1 MNGVS
6 RFLSRRDK
14 HHEKRQSKNARSKVR
29 PPSFLSS
36 TSSLRVLCS
45 VDGAADQRSLH
56 RRRRRLNS
64 IHSLYHKLPSILQPS
79 CPNSFLFLWKK
90 PPCADFSSFYVQVST
105 LESSDQLTLQS
116 RQPVPTDLYT
126 VFSNEELKIS
136 EKDEEKK
143 VRRHSLLV
151 YISEETMSR
160 S

>member
-1 MNGVS
+1 
-6 RFLSRRDK
+6 
-14 HHEKRQSKNARSKVR
+14 
-29 PPSFLSS
+29 
-36 TSSLRVLCS
+36 
-45 VDGAADQRSLH
+45 
-56 RRRRRLNS
+56 
-64 IHSLYHKLPSILQPS
+64 
-79 CPNSFLFLWKK
+79 
-90 PPCADFSSFYVQVST
+90 
-105 LESSDQLTLQS
+105 LTLQS